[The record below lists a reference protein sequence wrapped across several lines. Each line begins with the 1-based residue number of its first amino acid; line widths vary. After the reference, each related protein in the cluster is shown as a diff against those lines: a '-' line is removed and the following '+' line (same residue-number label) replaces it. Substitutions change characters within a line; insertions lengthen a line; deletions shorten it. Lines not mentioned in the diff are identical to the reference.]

1 LDKPPPIWN
10 DLLSFN
16 HFNNDFDDPYFYP
29 QLHDECLT
37 PQEQEDRNNSVLGHD
52 DQREV
57 VVPGHNEKREEMMF
71 DQDIQRNFD
80 PVPSR
85 PGPIEPEPNF
95 RPPPEPEPQ
104 PDPYPNLR
112 RSTRTRK
119 APGRYT
125 FDKAHGY
132 WNAKTIAKS
141 IFKALIFAPASQYDF
156 RFIHA
161 LLLDSS
167 TGTLSNVVS
176 NCSDTFR
183 PLFGLKSKIHD
194 PDTPNMGE
202 AMTGPYREEF
212 LAAMR
217 QEIEELEG
225 HKTWK
230 VLKRS
235 SLPEGANILPSTWA
249 FKIKRYPDGR
259 LRKFKAQ
266 FCVRGD
272 MQIEGVDY

>member
-1 LDKPPPIWN
+1 
-10 DLLSFN
+10 
-16 HFNNDFDDPYFYP
+16 
-29 QLHDECLT
+29 
-37 PQEQEDRNNSVLGHD
+37 
-52 DQREV
+52 
-57 VVPGHNEKREEMMF
+57 MF

-80 PVPSR
+80 SVPSR
-85 PGPIEPEPNF
+85 PGPIDPEPNF
-95 RPPPEPEPQ
+95 RPPPEPEPPISQ
-104 PDPYPNLR
+104 PDPSPNLR

-119 APGRYT
+119 APERYT

-167 TGTLSNVVS
+167 TGTLSNVVP
-176 NCSDTFR
+176 NCPDTFR
-183 PLFGLKSKIHD
+183 PLFGLKSKVHD

-202 AMTGPYREEF
+202 AMTGPYREKF

-259 LRKFKAQ
+259 LRKFKAR

-272 MQIEGVDY
+272 MQIEGVDYGDKYAPVVAWSTVRTMMRISLKENWKSRQVDFANAFVQADLKEDVYITMPPGFSCPD